1 MASSRLFIQTFEHYD
16 QARYN
21 NRIYYL
27 MREAAWFDMNLVL
40 FECDGLGIMCQKV
53 YTKNFDTDEQQ
64 EQAKT
69 AYLSIDSA
77 SNRLSIQAEDGEVF
91 YKILPP

>member
-1 MASSRLFIQTFEHYD
+1 
-16 QARYN
+16 
-21 NRIYYL
+21 
-27 MREAAWFDMNLVL
+27 
-40 FECDGLGIMCQKV
+40 MCQKV